1 MLGGLLMMCVMNVVQ
16 CILYGYPNCQGC
28 SIGLV
33 VCLFIFIIFLNI
45 GPSCISWEYTNELV
59 PLRYRSLCQGIVCG
73 VSSLGGFIGL
83 FLFPIGQ
90 KALGEWLF
98 LLFAITVGV
107 GFVVLFFIMP
117 ESQTKRPEQIQ
128 KLLEKDW
135 KSVVKVNI
143 GSEKDN

>member
-1 MLGGLLMMCVMNVVQ
+1 M
-16 CILYGYPNCQGC
+16 
-28 SIGLV
+28 
-33 VCLFIFIIFLNI
+33 NI